1 MNSFWRIFSL
11 EFTAAVRSKSL
22 ILLLVASLS
31 WMFAVPFLFVGDGTD
46 AGNRAIALHYSLGGV
61 AALLVVTLLAS
72 ATGAIARER
81 AAKRL
86 QLTLVRPVRHTVIAL
101 AKTAA
106 LVFVGALVLAAATVV
121 EACRSDL
128 SRICRHVISPVMPT
142 PQEEAAILYDAFIK
156 DPSTP
161 APVRRAK
168 KSVVLRLL
176 AQRSLDRYDTVGTN
190 DTIRWTFKLGDGT
203 TPQSLSVRLRFTNA
217 YDVRDDVRGD
227 LELRVGEDLWH
238 GAVTNITQAIV
249 EIPLQRVYP
258 SEPEADNIR
267 LAKNYAELKFRN
279 CGKSPLM
286 LRPRRDVNLLV
297 PADGFG
303 WNLLRAYVELVAM
316 LSLLVAF
323 GVFLGA
329 GLGRPVALFTAIV
342 ALAVSEMSPSVIEQY
357 PDELETDRIDAIGL
371 YITRAAAEA
380 THPVSSLEPL
390 AKLSED
396 VCVERRE
403 VVRTAVVNILL
414 VPLALSLLSALV
426 IPRKIEA

>member
-22 ILLLVASLS
+22 ALLLVASLA
-31 WMFAVPFLFVGDGTD
+31 WMFAAPFVFVGDGTET
-46 AGNRAIALHYSLGGV
+46 GTRAIALHYSLGGV

-86 QLTLVRPVRHTVIAL
+86 QLTLVRPVRHAVIAL

-106 LVFVGALVLAAATVV
+106 LASVGALVLAAATVV

-128 SRICRHVISPVMPT
+128 SRTCRHVILPVMPT
-142 PQEEAAILYDAFIK
+142 PQEEAAMMYDAFMK

-190 DTIRWTFKLGDGT
+190 DTIRWTFKLGGDT
-203 TPQSLSVRLRFTNA
+203 TPDAPSVRLRFTNA

-227 LELRVGEDLWH
+227 LELRIGEDLWR

-249 EIPLQRVYP
+249 EIPLYRVQTC
-258 SEPEADNIR
+258 EPAEGNAV
-267 LAKNYAELKFRN
+267 LTEKAELKFRN

-316 LSLLVAF
+316 LSLLIAF

-403 VVRTAVVNILL
+403 VARTAVVNILL
-414 VPLALSLLSALV
+414 VPLALALLAALV